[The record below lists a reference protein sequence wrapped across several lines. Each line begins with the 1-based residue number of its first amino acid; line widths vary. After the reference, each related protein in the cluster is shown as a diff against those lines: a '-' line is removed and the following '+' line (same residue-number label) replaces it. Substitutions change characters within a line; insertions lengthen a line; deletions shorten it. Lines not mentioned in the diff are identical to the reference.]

1 MKARALVR
9 KSLHAS
15 NDLSDKSTGW
25 EEGEVLE
32 VVASIYAGQVL
43 QVERGGKRF
52 YTSASNTERVE

>member
-1 MKARALVR
+1 VKARALV
-9 KSLHAS
+9 KKNLHTF

-32 VVASIYAGQVL
+32 VVASIYGGQVL
-43 QVERGGKRF
+43 QVKRGGEQF